1 MIWGAVSPKRIKKN
15 GTFNICKII
24 IKKRDMMKVLESELR
39 GKTVMSEEGLYLG
52 IFRNSLVDERTGQL
66 LNILVEPSED
76 IDPRL
81 YHLDE
86 VGHLVFPF
94 EAIKSVKDVIIVG
107 S

>member
-1 MIWGAVSPKRIKKN
+1 
-15 GTFNICKII
+15 
-24 IKKRDMMKVLESELR
+24 
-39 GKTVMSEEGLYLG
+39 
-52 IFRNSLVDERTGQL
+52 
-66 LNILVEPSED
+66 
-76 IDPRL
+76 L

>member
-1 MIWGAVSPKRIKKN
+1 
-15 GTFNICKII
+15 
-24 IKKRDMMKVLESELR
+24 MKVLESDLR

-52 IFRNSLVDERTGQL
+52 IFRNSLVDEKTGAL
-66 LNILVEPSED
+66 VNILVEPSED

-81 YHLDE
+81 YHLDD

-94 EAIKSVKDVIIVG
+94 EAIRSVKDVIIVG